1 MVIILKYNSY
11 GAMHTKSKGEKM
23 ATKKMSLTVK
33 VLIGMVLGIV
43 VGLAINLGHLNEAGG
58 FIHEYIVNGLFLI
71 VGKMFV
77 AALKM
82 LVVPLVIF
90 SLISGVLG
98 IGDIRALGKVG
109 GKSFALYML
118 TTAIAIAVAISVA
131 ASIGIGEGVHMT
143 SAAHFTGK
151 EAPPLSSVL
160 INIIPS
166 NFIDAMAKGN
176 MLQIIFFSILI
187 GISILMVGKKA
198 EPVVKLVEISNEI
211 MMKMVNIIMAIAPYA
226 VFALLAKAI
235 ANLGLNLL
243 ADLAGYVLVLIGVL
257 MLHLFVT
264 LMIILKVFSGK
275 SPAMFLKKM
284 REVQIFAFS
293 TSSSNATIPV
303 TLRAVVKKLG
313 VHNSVASFT
322 IPFGATINMDGTAI
336 MQGVATLFI
345 ANAYGVDLGTA
356 GYLTVILMSVLASI
370 GTAGVPGVG
379 LIMLSMVF
387 TQVGLPVEG
396 IGLILGVDR
405 LLDMIRTAVNVSGDA
420 AVSVIVAKSEGK
432 FSNEIYDD
440 PEAGVIDEDDLEIDE
455 EVEKELAHVVEEIES
470 K

>member
-1 MVIILKYNSY
+1 MAN
-11 GAMHTKSKGEKM
+11 GKG
-23 ATKKMSLTVK
+23 MSLTTK
-33 VLIGMVLGIV
+33 VLIGMALGII
-43 VGLAINLGHLNEAGG
+43 VGLAINLMGLNVKGS
-58 FIHEYIVNGLFLI
+58 FINEYVVNGFFHI

-77 AALKM
+77 TSLKM
-82 LVVPLVIF
+82 LVVPLVFF
-90 SLISGVLG
+90 SLITGVIG
-98 IGDIRALGKVG
+98 IGDIKSLGKVG
-109 GKSFALYML
+109 GKSFVLYML
-118 TTAIAIAVAISVA
+118 TTAIAIAVGISLA
-131 ASIGIGEGVHMT
+131 AALGIGEGVHMST
-143 SAAHFTGK
+143 EAAFTAK
-151 EAPPLSSVL
+151 AAPALSSVL
-160 INIIPS
+160 IDIIPS
-166 NFIDAMAKGN
+166 NPIAAMASGK
-176 MLQIIFFSILI
+176 MLQIIFFSILV

-198 EPVVKLVEISNEI
+198 QPVVELVEIGNEI
-211 MMKMVNIIMAIAPYA
+211 MMKMVNIVMAVAPYA

-235 ANLGLNLL
+235 ANLGLGLL
-243 ADLAGYVLVLIGVL
+243 VDLAGYVLVLIGAL
-257 MLHLFVT
+257 MFHLFVT
-264 LMIILKVFSGK
+264 LMSILKIFSGK

-284 REVQIFAFS
+284 RETQIFAFS

-303 TLRAVVKKLG
+303 TLRAVTERLG
-313 VHNSVASFT
+313 VNNSVASFT

-336 MQGVATLFI
+336 MQGVATVFI
-345 ANAYGVDLGTA
+345 ANAYGVHLGMT

-432 FSNEIYDD
+432 LDQATYDNPD
-440 PEAGVIDEDDLEIDE
+440 AGILTDDDLDISE
-455 EVEKELAHVVEEIES
+455 EVEQELAKVINETHN